1 MEKSMA
7 ISCLDKHYTNSRK
20 GLRKIENI
28 LYVYMNICVKKQ
40 MKGQNTNGQKYK
52 SILDAHAPPL
62 CNFKLT
68 LEFLMVTVLR
78 QTRAIIGT
86 EARESRI
93 RLNQIHQHILFQFN

>member
-1 MEKSMA
+1 
-7 ISCLDKHYTNSRK
+7 
-20 GLRKIENI
+20 
-28 LYVYMNICVKKQ
+28 
-40 MKGQNTNGQKYK
+40 MKGQNTNGQKYQ

-93 RLNQIHQHILFQFN
+93 RLNQIHQHILFQFNLSNTRGSEGQHHHPVMEFASQLDVFYLLTFIAMLCKS